1 VFGLEVEGWGMYAD
15 LSCMSLLYVSFLL
28 MAHSCK
34 MNFTTQ
40 LNNVTKDRTSP
51 FKNDNYMLFP
61 LFLRHGWGGVC
72 RCFLDF
78 SMACAPLY
86 RKDLSVVA
94 DQP

>member
-1 VFGLEVEGWGMYAD
+1 MFGLEVEGWVMYAD
-15 LSCMSLLYVSFLL
+15 LSCMSLFLP
-28 MAHSCK
+28 MGHERK
-34 MNFTTQ
+34 MDFTTQ

-61 LFLRHGWGGVC
+61 LFLRHGWGGVG